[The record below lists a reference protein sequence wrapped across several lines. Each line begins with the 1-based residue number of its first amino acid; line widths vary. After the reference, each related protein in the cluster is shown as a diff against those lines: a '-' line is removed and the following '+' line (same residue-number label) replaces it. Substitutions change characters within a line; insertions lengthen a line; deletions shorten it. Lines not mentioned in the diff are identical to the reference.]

1 MQHASTTRCTRRSMT
16 ARALT
21 ITASTGLL
29 VAALPAGVA
38 LAGSTDTWVVHPGES
53 IQAAVDQAQSG
64 DTIQIE
70 AGTYQEA
77 VCIDGKGLTIEGAGR
92 GEGGTRIVW
101 PDWNTIS
108 DLPDVA
114 STPCWEAQ
122 NSADPESDP
131 DTLKDDVSGLFFLN
145 PDGPVAVRRLAT
157 ANHPAH
163 GIAAWGA
170 DGFRVRK
177 TMGYGHGRYGILAAD
192 STHSSISR
200 NIEMGAPNRGT
211 AGISVSDSD
220 DSYTYVASN
229 HVEDYNLGIF
239 VREARTGAIENN
251 YVTENCVGILIF
263 DDAAT
268 EVPDTSRNVEAGDW
282 EVNANKSE
290 ANSKYCLAGIGEVQD
305 SLRVSGTGM
314 SVVNA
319 DHVSIWG
326 NTLTDNRPSADPAQL
341 DFPAGGLTLLSLPPF
356 NNPAGVDPG
365 PVENVSVEENTIT
378 GNVPVD
384 VLVGSPAVSPYLA
397 EPGEHIEF
405 RGNDCGSSSPPEI
418 CGS

>member
-1 MQHASTTRCTRRSMT
+1 MHHTSTATGPRRSRA
-16 ARALT
+16 ARGLT

-29 VAALPAGVA
+29 LATLPAGVA
-38 LAGSTDTWVVHPGES
+38 AAGSSDTWVVHPGES

-64 DTIQIE
+64 DTIEID

-77 VCIDGKGLTIEGAGR
+77 VCIDGKGLTIVGAGR
-92 GEGGTRIVW
+92 GEDGTRIVW
-101 PDWNTIS
+101 PQWDTID
-108 DLPDVA
+108 DLPEVA

-131 DTLKDDVSGLFFLN
+131 DTLKDDVSGLFFLD

-157 ANHPAH
+157 GNHPAN

-177 TMGYGHGRYGILAAD
+177 TMGYGHGRYGILAAN

-200 NIEMGAPNRGT
+200 NIEMGADRGT

-220 DSYTYVASN
+220 DSYSYVASN
-229 HVEDYNLGIF
+229 HVEDYHLGIF
-239 VREARTGAIENN
+239 VREARVGAIENN

-268 EVPDTSRNVEAGDW
+268 EIPDASRSVEAGDW

-290 ANSKYCLAGIGEVQD
+290 RNNRYCLAGIGEVEG

-326 NTLTDNRPSADPAQL
+326 NEITDNQPAVDPAEL

-356 NNPAGVDPG
+356 NNPAGVDAG
-365 PVENVSVEENTIT
+365 PVENVDVEENTIT

-384 VLVGSPAVSPYLA
+384 VLVGSPEVSQFLA
-397 EPGEHIEF
+397 EPGEHIGF
-405 RGNDCGSSSPPEI
+405 RSNDCGTSSPPEI

>member
-1 MQHASTTRCTRRSMT
+1 MQHASTARGPRRSRT
-16 ARALT
+16 ARGLT
-21 ITASTGLL
+21 ITASTSLL
-29 VAALPAGVA
+29 LAALPSGVA
-38 LAGSTDTWVVHPGES
+38 AAGSSDTWVVHPGES

-64 DTIQIE
+64 DTIEIE

-77 VCIDGKGLTIEGAGR
+77 VCIDGKGLTIVGAGR
-92 GEGGTRIVW
+92 GSDGTKIVW
-101 PDWNTIS
+101 PEWNTPS
-108 DLPDVA
+108 DLPEVE

-122 NSADPESDP
+122 NAADPEGDP
-131 DTLKDDVSGLFFLN
+131 ATLKDDVSGLFFLN

-157 ANHPAH
+157 GNHPAH

-177 TMGYGHGRYGILAAD
+177 TLGYGHGRYGILAAN

-200 NIEMGAPNRGT
+200 NIEMGAGRGT

-239 VREARTGAIENN
+239 VREARVGAIENN

-268 EVPDTSRNVEAGDW
+268 EIPDASRNVEAGDW

-290 ANSKYCLAGIGEVQD
+290 ANSKYCLAGIGEVQ
-305 SLRVSGTGM
+305 SALRVSGTGM

-326 NTLTDNRPSADPAQL
+326 NTLSANRPSADPAEL

-356 NNPAGVDPG
+356 NNPANVDPG
-365 PVENVSVEENTIT
+365 PVENVSVEDNTIT
-378 GNVPVD
+378 GNVPID
-384 VLVGSPAVSPYLA
+384 VLVGSPSVSPYLA
-397 EPGEHIEF
+397 EVGENVEF
-405 RGNDCGSSSPPEI
+405 RGNSCGASNPPEI

>member
-1 MQHASTTRCTRRSMT
+1 MQHASTIRNPRRSRA
-16 ARALT
+16 ARGLT

-29 VAALPAGVA
+29 LAALPAGVA
-38 LAGSTDTWVVHPGES
+38 GAGSTDTWVVHPGES

-64 DTIQIE
+64 DTIEIE

-77 VCIDGKGLTIEGAGR
+77 VCVDGKGLTIVGAGR
-92 GEGGTRIVW
+92 DEDGTRIVW
-101 PDWNTIS
+101 PQWETPS
-108 DLPDVA
+108 DLPEVA

-122 NSADPESDP
+122 NAMDPESDP
-131 DTLKDDVSGLFFLN
+131 DTLADDVSGLFFLN

-157 ANHPAH
+157 GNHPAN

-177 TMGYGHGRYGILAAD
+177 TGGYGHGRYGILAAD
-192 STHSSISR
+192 SIHTSISR
-200 NIEMGAPNRGT
+200 NIEMGANRGT

-220 DSYTYVASN
+220 DSYSYIASN

-239 VREARTGAIENN
+239 VREARVGAIENN

-268 EVPDTSRNVEAGDW
+268 EIPDTSRNVEAGDW
-282 EVNANKSE
+282 EVNANRSE
-290 ANSKYCLAGIGEVQD
+290 RNSRFCLAGIGEVQD

-326 NTLTDNRPSADPAQL
+326 NELSDNQPAVDPAEL
-341 DFPAGGLTLLSLPPF
+341 DFPSGGLTLLSLPPF
-356 NNPAGVDPG
+356 NNPDNVDPG
-365 PVENVSVEENTIT
+365 PVEDVDVEDNTMT
-378 GNVPVD
+378 GNGPVD
-384 VLVGSPAVSPYLA
+384 VLVGSPALSPYL
-397 EPGEHIEF
+397 GEAGENIGF
-405 RGNDCGSSSPPEI
+405 RSNDCGNSSPPEI